1 MDLCCIIRFKKGLT
15 MKLLFIY
22 LFFLSM
28 PLSSNNME
36 NHAELKS
43 KLVNILKDIK
53 AFKKK
58 KNNKIK
64 ELTQKLKKSNIS
76 EAKKVK
82 EITFLKKKL
91 RSYQKAKVCKIN
103 LSKELEL
110 KRLRDELASVRKKL
124 NTKNSELLVLQEK
137 LLGNTEIFEE
147 IEPVSVE
154 LQRSDE
160 LTITE
165 RVNAA
170 IQKAM
175 DEPLV
180 SSESFIEQS
189 ISFNH

>member
-1 MDLCCIIRFKKGLT
+1 

-28 PLSSNNME
+28 PLSSNSME

-43 KLVNILKDIK
+43 KLVNILKNIK

-58 KNNKIK
+58 KNNEIK
-64 ELTQKLKKSNIS
+64 DLTQKLKKSNIS

-82 EITFLKKKL
+82 EITYLKKKL
-91 RSYQKAKVCKIN
+91 RSFQKAKVCKVN

-110 KRLRDELASVRKKL
+110 KRLRDELASLRKKL
-124 NTKNSELLVLQEK
+124 KTKNTELLLLKEK
-137 LLGNTEIFEE
+137 LLGKREMFEE

-154 LQRSDE
+154 LQRIDN

-180 SSESFIEQS
+180 SSENFIEQS

>member
-1 MDLCCIIRFKKGLT
+1 
-15 MKLLFIY
+15 
-22 LFFLSM
+22 M
-28 PLSSNNME
+28 PLSSSSME
-36 NHAELKS
+36 NDAELKS
-43 KLVNILKDIK
+43 KLVNTLKNIK

-58 KNNKIK
+58 KNNEIK
-64 ELTQKLKKSNIS
+64 ELTQKLKKSNSS
-76 EAKKVK
+76 EAKKMK

-91 RSYQKAKVCKIN
+91 RASQKAKACKIN

-110 KRLRDELASVRKKL
+110 KRLRDELALVKKRL
-124 NTKNSELLVLQEK
+124 NTKNSELLILQEK
-137 LLGNTEIFEE
+137 LLGKREIFEE

-160 LTITE
+160 LNISE

-175 DEPLV
+175 NEPLV

-189 ISFNH
+189 ISFNQ

>member
-1 MDLCCIIRFKKGLT
+1 
-15 MKLLFIY
+15 MKLLFVY